1 MLRALIGSNGTIGA
15 SILDNITVDRVYNS
29 DNLEDIAGHSFD
41 RVIVAAPSGNRLAVN
56 RGQVQDLEQCERI
69 VAALATCAIK
79 ELVLIGSVDA
89 VTAPNT
95 EYGSNRAW
103 LEQHLANQHNLYT
116 LRLCTLIGKRIK
128 KNMLYDIKHGLFLEK
143 IDAGAVLQWCI
154 LDDVPAQIERVI
166 AQGPGSVNI
175 VSEPIA
181 NRTVL
186 QRFCPELV
194 PDIDT
199 ESVRYNQQPYVYNQ
213 TQIFMAMEQYL
224 Q

>member
-56 RGQVQDLEQCERI
+56 RGQTQDRLQCERI
-69 VAALATCAIK
+69 VAALSKCNIRD
-79 ELVLIGSVDA
+79 LVLIGSVDA

-199 ESVRYNQQPYVYNQ
+199 ESVSYNQQPYVYNQ

>member
-56 RGQVQDLEQCERI
+56 RGQTQDRLQCERI
-69 VAALATCAIK
+69 VAALSKCNIQ

-89 VTAPNT
+89 VTAHNT

-103 LEQHLANQHNLYT
+103 LEQHLANVHNLHT

-128 KNMLYDIKHGLFLEK
+128 KNVLYDLKHGLFLEK

-166 AQGPGSVNI
+166 QQGPSSVNI

-181 NRTVL
+181 NAAVM
-186 QRFCPELV
+186 QCFF
-194 PDIDT
+194 PDIPHSINDI
-199 ESVRYNQQPYVYNQ
+199 SVRYDQRPYTYTQ
-213 TQIFMAMEQYL
+213 DQIFAAMEEYL